1 MSDIKFAHGTKAN
14 AEAAVAD
21 GRLDLDDLVIFSE
34 TNDEIGIVDHENTLQ
49 RIKSRTNK
57 DIVLTDEAIGNIPA
71 GYTIPAGTS
80 IDDLVNLFKTWL
92 LENKN
97 SLNLGRAIPAN
108 ANNFFNPDNVYNKGD
123 IVAYYQEEHGQH
135 QYFGTC
141 YECLVDNFQ
150 SSYLDRSDTTTWKY
164 VGVLAPVAYLVDDAV
179 DSREEPAL
187 TSIVNV
193 PEYDGLILQSRRISN
208 YLSAGLEYD
217 HDMIKLS
224 PATTSTL
231 GGVKVGSGLNVTD
244 SGVLSIADDE
254 QSIEWGNIGV
264 ERYYKDTTYSKG
276 EYVVSKF
283 EEDGETIITLWVYE
297 SLVDDN
303 LGNPLPTNFMDNDY
317 WKSIGKLPIQ
327 LGYPSSMSKEVLEE
341 GGLAYIAAPRC
352 DDGMIKIGLI
362 PPSLF
367 VASKEHAGFVQP
379 GDGLSIT
386 SEGVLSVTSSGGTGN
401 KLLATM
407 DLGAGS
413 NNRFKCVV
421 KIYTQ
426 YITITL
432 TVVSGAAANQ
442 LNTASMQK
450 PIEEWDLT
458 ASFDSATRALFT
470 PFSDLTIGNMVKS
483 FVTFNG
489 KCVDGSYRDEY
500 DYPLWGRCEIITDDS
515 NIPKS
520 LEISVLGNSY
530 YDADSTRTFYFPSE
544 NMGTQ
549 AYWSQTFT
557 FLNANAIPTE

>member
-92 LENKN
+92 FENKN

-164 VGVLAPVAYLVDDAV
+164 VGVLAPIAYFVDDTV
-179 DSREEPAL
+179 DSKKEPAF
-187 TSIVNV
+187 TSVVNAS
-193 PEYDGLILQSRRISN
+193 EYDGLILQSRKVSR
-208 YLSAGLEYD
+208 YLSTGLEYD

-231 GGVKVGSGLNVTD
+231 GGIKVGSGLNVTD
-244 SGVLSIADDE
+244 KGVLSVTGNR
-254 QSIEWGNIGV
+254 QPNWGNIKITLYDS
-264 ERYYKDTTYSKG
+264 ETTYAKG
-276 EYVVSKF
+276 DYVINSNF
-283 EEDGETIITLWVYE
+283 RSSDGEVNGYLLWVYE
-297 SLVDDN
+297 SLVDNN
-303 LGNPLPTNFMDNDY
+303 LGNALPIDFVDTDY
-317 WKSIGKLPIQ
+317 WKSVGEYPIVI
-327 LGYPSSMSKEVLEE
+327 SFDDTSEKD
-341 GGLAYIAAPRC
+341 GGILVVN
-352 DDGMIKIGLI
+352 
-362 PPSLF
+362 PSLENGTLP
-367 VASKEHAGFVQP
+367 VYAASLKSMMATNEHPGFVQP
-379 GDGLSIT
+379 GDGLSIADN
-386 SEGVLSVTSSGGTGN
+386 GVLNVTSSGGADN

-407 DLGAGS
+407 DLGAGN
-413 NNRFKCVV
+413 NNRFNCVV

-432 TVVSGAAANQ
+432 TVVSGADANQ
-442 LNTASMQK
+442 LNTASMQN
-450 PIEEWDLT
+450 PIETWDLAT
-458 ASFDSATRALFT
+458 SFDSATRALFM
-470 PFSDLTIGNMVKS
+470 PLGDNPSDKS
-483 FVTFNG
+483 FTSCVTFNG
-489 KCVDGSYRDEY
+489 ICADSSYRDEY
-500 DYPLWGRCEIITDDS
+500 SYPLWGEIYTALDNS
-515 NIPKS
+515 NIPKTLS
-520 LEISVLGNSY
+520 VGVLGNSY

>member
-92 LENKN
+92 FENKN

-164 VGVLAPVAYLVDDAV
+164 VGVLAPIAYFVDDTV
-179 DSREEPAL
+179 DSKKEPAF
-187 TSIVNV
+187 TSVVNAS
-193 PEYDGLILQSRRISN
+193 EYDGLILQSRKVSR
-208 YLSAGLEYD
+208 YLSTGLEYD

-231 GGVKVGSGLNVTD
+231 GGIKVGSGLNVTD
-244 SGVLSIADDE
+244 KGVLSVTGNR
-254 QSIEWGNIGV
+254 QPNWGNIKITLYDS
-264 ERYYKDTTYSKG
+264 ETTYAKG
-276 EYVVSKF
+276 DYVINSNF
-283 EEDGETIITLWVYE
+283 RSSDGEVNGYLLWVYE
-297 SLVDDN
+297 SLVDNN
-303 LGNPLPTNFMDNDY
+303 LGNALPIDFVDTDY
-317 WKSIGKLPIQ
+317 WKSVGEYPIVI
-327 LGYPSSMSKEVLEE
+327 SFDDTSEKD
-341 GGLAYIAAPRC
+341 GGILVVN
-352 DDGMIKIGLI
+352 
-362 PPSLF
+362 PSLENGTLP
-367 VASKEHAGFVQP
+367 VYAASLKSMMATNEHPGFVQP
-379 GDGLSIT
+379 GDGLSIADN
-386 SEGVLSVTSSGGTGN
+386 GVLNVTSSGGTDN

-407 DLGAGS
+407 DLGVGN
-413 NNRFKCVV
+413 NNRFNCVV

-426 YITITL
+426 YITIML
-432 TVVSGAAANQ
+432 TAVANANNQ
-442 LNTASMQK
+442 LSATSIQNA
-450 PIEEWDLT
+450 IESWDMT
-458 ASFDSATRALFT
+458 SFDEDTRNLFT
-470 PFSDLTIGNMVKS
+470 PLDSAQAYIGNAAFA
-483 FVTFNG
+483 FVTF
-489 KCVDGSYRDEY
+489 DGVCADSSYRDSY
-500 DYPLWGRCEIITDDS
+500 DYPIFGYFCDVNNAHTT
-515 NIPKS
+515 
-520 LEISVLGNSY
+520 LEIRVTGNNY
-530 YDADSTRTFYFPSE
+530 YTADSTKTYYFPESQM
-544 NMGTQ
+544 NTRG
-549 AYWSQTFT
+549 WSQTFT